1 METPPRA
8 LVVQKKLVGKA
19 IPVPRNSRRREVE
32 GGLEFDDRAVFA
44 GKRIFV
50 GISGGRPGRVDPQFQ
65 TGPLSR
71 DAHREGQ
78 LEGRFQL
85 CLRRV
90 DRLAALELNGSRRP
104 DDRLEINS

>member
-1 METPPRA
+1 M
-8 LVVQKKLVGKA
+8 
-19 IPVPRNSRRREVE
+19 
-32 GGLEFDDRAVFA
+32 
-44 GKRIFV
+44 
-50 GISGGRPGRVDPQFQ
+50 
-65 TGPLSR
+65 SR

-104 DDRLEINS
+104 DDRLEINSWFEGELRRAENRAILRVFVLSLRRFSNHPDREDTEEQSDGSLPESATEEHGQRT